1 MTKIKKMSAAIE
13 DFKSYGLNKWVE
25 EDKDFFSRP
34 SDFDPNL
41 SQVIKLEDFSMLE
54 PTPPSSNKFA
64 I

>member
-25 EDKDFFSRP
+25 HEKTYFSRQ

-41 SQVIKLEDFSMLE
+41 SQVIKFEDLSMV
-54 PTPPSSNKFA
+54 
-64 I
+64 